1 MYVKLYR
8 IETDNKIIVT
18 NKKLNDLFY
27 SLGVNRIYIHNDVP
41 RLRQTMYRYFNGK
54 CDSNYFIKILRKR
67 LKDYTIKKGGLCY
80 EFMQKKHPKIDVEY
94 RSIVAISRYIV
105 LKSSV
110 LKEIQS

>member
-18 NKKLNDLFY
+18 NKNLNELFY
-27 SLGVNRIYIHNDVP
+27 YLGINRIYIHNDVP
-41 RLRQTMYRYFNGK
+41 RLRQIMYRYINGK
-54 CDSNYFIKILRKR
+54 TESNYFIKV
-67 LKDYTIKKGGLCY
+67 LKNRIKEYTIKKGGLCY
-80 EFMQKKHPKIDVEY
+80 EFMHKKHRKIDVEY